1 MKTKKSRLGGLLLAM
16 LLGAASLVGITP
28 AQAAPDFTYPGAMS
42 DVNVTFKDKDG
53 GQARVDDEVKVTAKW
68 NVPNGAQAGE
78 TFGMTLPKEFSN
90 YGNGEFS
97 VPDKETGETVANCK
111 VTNEPAPTVTCTLTD
126 FVNGKEDVGGELWF
140 LATLDEQSDNN
151 TADFIIDGKTVPVP
165 IPGDGGIGPV
175 GPGHAADDPYKYS
188 ARTKHGADVI
198 AWGIQ
203 FPNTVAEDGTVT
215 VTDAIVDNTE
225 FERHKANNFDI
236 EVEYR
241 NVAED
246 GTFVEGEDWAPVDPA
261 DFETNIAEGSTNFTV
276 TVKNVPTNKRVQY
289 RILYWTKMDG
299 KAFEGDV
306 FKNTAKVNGKDAEAT
321 FTYTA
326 IGGGTGSGKEYTRF
340 SIAKAVEGNGAD
352 QVPAGTKYTVK
363 YTAAG
368 EEDTLELEAGEENR
382 VNSKR
387 YKIGTEFKI
396 TEVNLPEVDGI
407 EWGDY
412 EITGDGVTKNEDGS
426 FSVTPA
432 TNEPAKLTLVNKAEK
447 KVQNGNLSVTKA
459 VTGDGADLVPAD
471 TEYNVKYSYE
481 LDGEEKTGTLTVKN
495 GETVSL
501 PEDVPAGT
509 KVRLTEEKPADFETE
524 DGKKVIYGEPKFF
537 IGDELCDDIL
547 VTVEGDKTKEIKLE
561 NPTTVEEPEPEPEPS
576 EEPEPSDEPTPEP
589 SEEPEPSDE
598 PTPEP
603 SEEPEPSD
611 EPTPEPSEEPEPSDE
626 PTPEPSDEPT
636 PEPSEE
642 PTPEPSEEPTPEPS
656 ESETPAPEPTETDTP
671 EEPGKKPGLAS
682 TGVENVAVGLGVA
695 LLLAAGGATLLV
707 VRKRKNG

>member
-1 MKTKKSRLGGLLLAM
+1 MKFMQSFLAVEQTAKARSKEGVHLRKENCMKTTKSRLGGLLLAM

-28 AQAAPDFTYPGAMS
+28 AQAAPDFTYPGAIS
-42 DVNVTFKDKDG
+42 DVNVTFNGKDG

-68 NVPNGAQAGE
+68 NVPNGAKAGE

-90 YGNGEFS
+90 YGNGKFE
-97 VPDKETGETVANCK
+97 VPDTETGETVANCE

-151 TADFIIDGKTVPVP
+151 TADFIIDNKTVPVP

-175 GPGHAADDPYKYS
+175 GPGHAADEPYKYS
-188 ARTKHGADVI
+188 ARTKISDDLI
-198 AWGIQ
+198 SWGIV
-203 FPNTVAEDGTVT
+203 FPNTIAEDGTVT
-215 VTDAIVDNTE
+215 VTDAIVDSTE
-225 FERHKANNFDI
+225 FERHKVNDFDVT
-236 EVEYR
+236 VEYR

-246 GTFVEGEDWAPVDPA
+246 GTYVEGEDWAPVDPA
-261 DFETNIAEGSTNFTV
+261 DFETDAAEGKSEFSV
-276 TVKNVPTNKRVQY
+276 TLKNVPTDKRIQY
-289 RILYWTKMDG
+289 RVLYWTKMDG

-306 FKNTAKVNGKDAEAT
+306 YKNTAKVNGKDTDAT
-321 FTYTA
+321 YTYTA

-340 SIAKAVEGNGAD
+340 SVAKAVEGNGAD

-368 EEDTLELEAGEENR
+368 EEDTLKLEAGEKNR

-426 FSVTPA
+426 FSVTPE

-447 KVQNGNLSVTKA
+447 KVQNGNLSVTKE
-459 VTGDGADLVPAD
+459 VTGDGAELVPAD

-537 IGDELCDDIL
+537 IGGELCDDIL
-547 VTVEGDKTKEIKLE
+547 VTVQGDKTIEIKLE
-561 NPTTVEEPEPEPEPS
+561 NPTTVEEP
-576 EEPEPSDEPTPEP
+576 TP
-589 SEEPEPSDE
+589 
-598 PTPEP
+598 
-603 SEEPEPSD
+603 
-611 EPTPEPSEEPEPSDE
+611 
-626 PTPEPSDEPT
+626 EPT

-656 ESETPAPEPTETDTP
+656 EEPTPEPSEEPTPEPSEEPTPEPSDSETPAPEPTETDTP

-707 VRKRKNG
+707 VRNRKNG

>member
-1 MKTKKSRLGGLLLAM
+1 MELKKRSLGGLLLTLCLTAM
-16 LLGAASLVGITP
+16 YLIVGVGP
-28 AQAAPDFTYPGAMS
+28 ANATGKFDYPGAIS
-42 DVNVTFKDKDG
+42 DVNVTFNGKDG

-68 NVPNGAQAGE
+68 NVPNEAQAGQ

-111 VTNEPAPTVTCTLTD
+111 VTNDPAPVVTCTLTD

-140 LATLDEQSDNN
+140 LASLDEQSDND

-175 GPGHAADDPYKYS
+175 GPGYAADTPYKYS
-188 ARTKHGADVI
+188 ARTKIADDLI

-203 FPNTVAEDGTVT
+203 FPNTIAEDGTVT

-225 FERHKANNFDI
+225 FERHKANDFGV

-246 GTFVEGEDWAPVDPA
+246 GTFVEGEEWAPVDKA
-261 DFETNIAEGSTNFTV
+261 DFETDIAEGNTNFTV
-276 TVKNVPTNKRVQY
+276 TVKNVPTDKRVQY
-289 RILYWTKMDG
+289 RVLYWTKMDG

-306 FKNTAKVNGKDAEAT
+306 FKNTAKVNGRDADAT

-340 SIAKAVEGNGAD
+340 SIAKAVEGNGAEE
-352 QVPAGTKYTVK
+352 VPGGTKYTVK
-363 YTAAG
+363 YTAAD
-368 EEDTLELEAGEENR
+368 EEDTLEFEAGEENR

-407 EWGDY
+407 EWGEY

-426 FSVTPA
+426 FSVIPE

-447 KVQNGNLSVTKA
+447 KVQNGNLSVIKT

-495 GETVSL
+495 
-501 PEDVPAGT
+501 D
-509 KVRLTEEKPADFETE
+509 
-524 DGKKVIYGEPKFF
+524 
-537 IGDELCDDIL
+537 
-547 VTVEGDKTKEIKLE
+547 
-561 NPTTVEEPEPEPEPS
+561 
-576 EEPEPSDEPTPEP
+576 
-589 SEEPEPSDE
+589 
-598 PTPEP
+598 
-603 SEEPEPSD
+603 
-611 EPTPEPSEEPEPSDE
+611 
-626 PTPEPSDEPT
+626 
-636 PEPSEE
+636 
-642 PTPEPSEEPTPEPS
+642 
-656 ESETPAPEPTETDTP
+656 
-671 EEPGKKPGLAS
+671 
-682 TGVENVAVGLGVA
+682 
-695 LLLAAGGATLLV
+695 
-707 VRKRKNG
+707 

>member
-1 MKTKKSRLGGLLLAM
+1 MKTTKSRLGGLLLAM

-28 AQAAPDFTYPGAMS
+28 AQAAPDFTYPGAIS
-42 DVNVTFKDKDG
+42 DVNVTFNGKDG

-68 NVPNGAQAGE
+68 NVPNGAKAGE

-90 YGNGEFS
+90 YGNGKFE
-97 VPDKETGETVANCK
+97 VPDTETGETVANCE

-151 TADFIIDGKTVPVP
+151 TADFIIDNKTVPVP

-175 GPGHAADDPYKYS
+175 GPGHAADEPYKYS
-188 ARTKHGADVI
+188 ARTKISDDLI
-198 AWGIQ
+198 SWGIV
-203 FPNTVAEDGTVT
+203 FPNTIAEDGTVT
-215 VTDAIVDNTE
+215 VTDAIVDSTE
-225 FERHKANNFDI
+225 FERHKVNDFDVT
-236 EVEYR
+236 VEYR

-246 GTFVEGEDWAPVDPA
+246 GTYVEGEDWAPVDPA
-261 DFETNIAEGSTNFTV
+261 DYETDAAEGKSEFSV
-276 TVKNVPTNKRVQY
+276 TLKNVPTDKRIQY
-289 RILYWTKMDG
+289 RVLYWTKMDG

-306 FKNTAKVNGKDAEAT
+306 YKNTAKVNGKDTDAT

-340 SIAKAVEGNGAD
+340 SVAKAVEGNGAD

-368 EEDTLELEAGEENR
+368 EEDTLKLEAGEKNR

-426 FSVTPA
+426 FSVTPE

-447 KVQNGNLSVTKA
+447 KVQNGNLSVTKE
-459 VTGDGADLVPAD
+459 VTGDGAELVPAD

-481 LDGEEKTGTLTVKN
+481 LDGEEKSGTLTVKN

-537 IGDELCDDIL
+537 IGGELCDDIL
-547 VTVEGDKTKEIKLE
+547 VTVQGDKTIEIKLE
-561 NPTTVEEPEPEPEPS
+561 NPTTVEEP
-576 EEPEPSDEPTPEP
+576 TP
-589 SEEPEPSDE
+589 
-598 PTPEP
+598 
-603 SEEPEPSD
+603 
-611 EPTPEPSEEPEPSDE
+611 
-626 PTPEPSDEPT
+626 EPT

-642 PTPEPSEEPTPEPS
+642 PTPEPSD
-656 ESETPAPEPTETDTP
+656 SETPAPEPTETDTP